1 METPQKDKTSKT
13 RTLSVGDKSGFRPLI
28 DESDEKVA
36 AGIELEKQDKMQ
48 PEQVQELERVDII
61 K

>member
-13 RTLSVGDKSGFRPLI
+13 RTLSVGNKSGFRPLI

-48 PEQVQELERVDII
+48 PEQT
-61 K
+61 